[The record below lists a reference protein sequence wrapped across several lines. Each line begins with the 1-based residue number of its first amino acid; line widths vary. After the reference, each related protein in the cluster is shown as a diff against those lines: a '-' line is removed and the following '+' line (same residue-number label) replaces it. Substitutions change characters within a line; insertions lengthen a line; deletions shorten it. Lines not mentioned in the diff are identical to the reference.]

1 MAADLDTA
9 ARLRRQ
15 RAYAGSW
22 RQALASSPAA
32 FETLASPPP
41 LDEQEEP
48 EFEPQVTEEDAILTL
63 LAEAHV
69 DVENDPVE
77 HTLAVVDASG
87 LHASPQVRFSL
98 AHRAAAGA
106 RAALVARE
114 TILQTM
120 QEERE
125 RVVQMME
132 KLAVSAGHRVSGLQE
147 QLSVSER
154 EAARAK
160 AARKSDRALCQKY
173 RNELEEERQGHRNEL
188 EEERQA
194 TEQVLEEEAG
204 HTSEIQR
211 EKSEL
216 EALHQEEQEELLQ
229 QQEDLLEELEV

>member
-114 TILQTM
+114 TIMQTM

-173 RNELEEERQGHRNEL
+173 RNELEEERQGH
-188 EEERQA
+188 QA

>member
-48 EFEPQVTEEDAILTL
+48 ESEPQVTEEDAILTL

-125 RVVQMME
+125 RVVQME
-132 KLAVSAGHRVSGLQE
+132 QLAVSAGHRVSGLHE

-173 RNELEEERQGHRNEL
+173 RNELEEERQGH
-188 EEERQA
+188 QA

-204 HTSEIQR
+204 HTSELQR